1 MPPPPPPPP
10 PPRPVPPS
18 TAPAHPARPS
28 APGVPYLRT
37 LLLWSTIEPKEK
49 TPAALLN
56 QLVQLLS
63 KEPSPEPVTHLNQ
76 QAAALHFSRSDDDRK
91 EYKRQVKKR
100 VQRSLE
106 G

>member
-1 MPPPPPPPP
+1 M
-10 PPRPVPPS
+10 RPSAAAAAAAAAARPLHPS
-18 TAPAHPARPS
+18 THRPPS

>member
-1 MPPPPPPPP
+1 MQLCYMYASRAI
-10 PPRPVPPS
+10 PPRPPRPP
-18 TAPAHPARPS
+18 PS